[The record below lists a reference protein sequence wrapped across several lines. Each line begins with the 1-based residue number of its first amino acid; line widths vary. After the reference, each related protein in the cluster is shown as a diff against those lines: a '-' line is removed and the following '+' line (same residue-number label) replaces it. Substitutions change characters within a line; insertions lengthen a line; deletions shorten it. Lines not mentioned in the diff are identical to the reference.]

1 MAKKDDRPIDVG
13 LTALTGKDDAAVI
26 EFWKKRFAL
35 IAAIPSEIARVGA
48 MTPQLRELTRMTNEG
63 ERERLTRT
71 RIVAFAQLAPDVRQK
86 LSEAR
91 KAAWNADPEVLQ
103 KDQTLVDKILPTL
116 DESVRSVYPSPDPNP

>member
-13 LTALTGKDDAAVI
+13 LAALIGSDEVSAIA
-26 EFWKKRFAL
+26 FWKKRFEL
-35 IAAIPSEIARVGA
+35 IGAIPSEIARVGA
-48 MTPQLRELTRMTNEG
+48 MTPQLRELTRITNEG
-63 ERERLTRT
+63 ERERLTRA

-91 KAAWNADPEVLQ
+91 KAAWKADPEVLQ

-116 DESVRSVYPSPDPNP
+116 DEHVRSAYPSPNP